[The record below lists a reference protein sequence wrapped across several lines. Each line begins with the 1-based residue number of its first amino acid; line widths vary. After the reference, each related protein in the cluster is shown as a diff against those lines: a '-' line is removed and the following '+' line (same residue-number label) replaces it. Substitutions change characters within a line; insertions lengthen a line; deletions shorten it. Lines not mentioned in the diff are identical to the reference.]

1 MDSIQTI
8 FAPPSMSFCGNTK
21 SNLICSVDKRPSR
34 WKHLSNLNGEKQA
47 NFLACGFFMHAV
59 LARNWM
65 AERRN
70 TTSPEAYFPHA
81 VQSIAGKYGLGSLCY
96 TEPIIR
102 CGVQKSST
110 FDEVL
115 FCLCMLLL
123 LASLVCVGHF
133 EETSVE

>member
-1 MDSIQTI
+1 
-8 FAPPSMSFCGNTK
+8 
-21 SNLICSVDKRPSR
+21 
-34 WKHLSNLNGEKQA
+34 
-47 NFLACGFFMHAV
+47 MHAV

-65 AERRN
+65 AERSN

-81 VQSIAGKYGLGSLCY
+81 VQSIAGKNRLGSLYY
-96 TEPIIR
+96 TEPIR
-102 CGVQKSST
+102 CVVQKSST

-115 FCLCMLLL
+115 FYLCVCMLLL